1 MVNAIYYLAEAF
13 YVLFCLMKVSTQFL
27 SFQMPHPLCL
37 SQGDVF
43 ESGAMG
49 KGIPFFFCLF
59 LLETEQQLFMNYL
72 LWFCV
77 RSHVIYLCHKLWYPQ
92 LDY

>member
-1 MVNAIYYLAEAF
+1 
-13 YVLFCLMKVSTQFL
+13 MKVSTQFL
-27 SFQMPHPLCL
+27 SFQMSHPLCL

-49 KGIPFFFCLF
+49 KGIPFFLF
-59 LLETEQQLFMNYL
+59 VFVRNRTTAVYELFIVV
-72 LWFCV
+72 CV

>member
-1 MVNAIYYLAEAF
+1 
-13 YVLFCLMKVSTQFL
+13 MKVSTQFL
-27 SFQMPHPLCL
+27 SFQMSHPLCL

-49 KGIPFFFCLF
+49 KGIHFFFF

-77 RSHVIYLCHKLWYPQ
+77 CSHVIYLCHKLWYPQ

>member
-1 MVNAIYYLAEAF
+1 
-13 YVLFCLMKVSTQFL
+13 MKVSTQFL

-49 KGIPFFFCLF
+49 KGIHFFFVLF
-59 LLETEQQLFMNYL
+59 LLGTEQQLFMNYL

-77 RSHVIYLCHKLWYPQ
+77 RSHVIYLCCKLWYPQ

>member
-1 MVNAIYYLAEAF
+1 
-13 YVLFCLMKVSTQFL
+13 MKVSTQFL
-27 SFQMPHPLCL
+27 SFQMSHPLCL
-37 SQGDVF
+37 SKGDVF

-49 KGIPFFFCLF
+49 KGIHFFFVC

-77 RSHVIYLCHKLWYPQ
+77 CSHVIYLCHKL
-92 LDY
+92 

>member
-1 MVNAIYYLAEAF
+1 
-13 YVLFCLMKVSTQFL
+13 MKVSTQFL

-49 KGIPFFFCLF
+49 KGIHFFFF
-59 LLETEQQLFMNYL
+59 LLETEQQLFMNYYCG
-72 LWFCV
+72 FVCV
-77 RSHVIYLCHKLWYPQ
+77 AM
-92 LDY
+92 

>member
-1 MVNAIYYLAEAF
+1 
-13 YVLFCLMKVSTQFL
+13 MKVSTQFL

-49 KGIPFFFCLF
+49 KGIPFFFVC
-59 LLETEQQLFMNYL
+59 
-72 LWFCV
+72 FC
-77 RSHVIYLCHKLWYPQ
+77 
-92 LDY
+92 

>member
-1 MVNAIYYLAEAF
+1 
-13 YVLFCLMKVSTQFL
+13 MKVSTQFL

-49 KGIPFFFCLF
+49 KGIHFFFCFVFVRNRTTAVYELF
-59 LLETEQQLFMNYL
+59 I
-72 LWFCV
+72 V
-77 RSHVIYLCHKLWYPQ
+77 VLCA
-92 LDY
+92 

>member
-1 MVNAIYYLAEAF
+1 
-13 YVLFCLMKVSTQFL
+13 MKVSTQFL

-49 KGIPFFFCLF
+49 KGIHFFFFVRNRTTAVYELF
-59 LLETEQQLFMNYL
+59 IVVL
-72 LWFCV
+72 CV
-77 RSHVIYLCHKLWYPQ
+77 
-92 LDY
+92 

>member
-1 MVNAIYYLAEAF
+1 M
-13 YVLFCLMKVSTQFL
+13 LFCLMKVSTQFL

-49 KGIPFFFCLF
+49 KGIRFFFCFCFFVFVRNRTTAVYELF
-59 LLETEQQLFMNYL
+59 I
-72 LWFCV
+72 V
-77 RSHVIYLCHKLWYPQ
+77 VLCA
-92 LDY
+92 

>member
-1 MVNAIYYLAEAF
+1 
-13 YVLFCLMKVSTQFL
+13 MKVSTQFL

-49 KGIPFFFCLF
+49 KGIPFFFLF
-59 LLETEQQLFMNYL
+59 VFVRNRTTAVYELFI
-72 LWFCV
+72 V
-77 RSHVIYLCHKLWYPQ
+77 VLCA
-92 LDY
+92 

>member
-1 MVNAIYYLAEAF
+1 
-13 YVLFCLMKVSTQFL
+13 MKVSTQFL

>member
-1 MVNAIYYLAEAF
+1 
-13 YVLFCLMKVSTQFL
+13 MKVSTQFL
-27 SFQMPHPLCL
+27 SLVSKCL
-37 SQGDVF
+37 ILSVYLKVMCLNQGLWERAF
-43 ESGAMG
+43 
-49 KGIPFFFCLF
+49 IFFFVLF
-59 LLETEQQLFMNYL
+59 LLETEQQLFMNCL